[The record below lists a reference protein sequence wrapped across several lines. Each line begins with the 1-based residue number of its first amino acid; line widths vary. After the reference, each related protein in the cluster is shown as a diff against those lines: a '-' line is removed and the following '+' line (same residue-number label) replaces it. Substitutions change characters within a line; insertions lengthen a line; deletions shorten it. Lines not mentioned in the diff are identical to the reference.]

1 MTRADSPEWITRRV
15 AEDEAAGVDG
25 NACTAGGIVPALRRR
40 AAALAAAESEH
51 AALDASQR
59 ARVAEGRAPTPDDL
73 RPLFALRERIRAL
86 RPYALWWRV
95 ETTGNERVCA
105 FTAETFDE
113 AEDGVIVGA
122 HAIIDRR
129 DPMALR
135 AEVTETT
142 ETHLSPG
149 WRDRAADHLAAVERL
164 CDANGWEGA
173 TIARDGERWE
183 P

>member
-1 MTRADSPEWITRRV
+1 VTRAAD
-15 AEDEAAGVDG
+15 
-25 NACTAGGIVPALRRR
+25 
-40 AAALAAAESEH
+40 LAAAEAEH
-51 AALDASQR
+51 AALYASQR
-59 ARVAEGRAPTPDDL
+59 ARVAEGWVPTLDDL
-73 RPLFALRERIRAL
+73 RPLFALRERIRRL
-86 RPYALWWRV
+86 RPYALRWRV
-95 ETTGNERVCA
+95 TGADDRAPFVMV
-105 FTAETFDE
+105 ETFDE
-113 AEDGVIVGA
+113 AEGGVIVGA

-129 DPMALR
+129 DPIALR

-149 WRDRAADHLAAVERL
+149 WRDREADHLAAVERL